1 MIRNPDFDS
10 FVCCAICSKI
20 ISPPPSPAT
29 FYRIREYKPFKTRYY
44 THQDILEIGASI
56 QQELHSKREAEI
68 QEHMEKMKAEL
79 WSQAKMHTEDAV
91 EKALKEA
98 AANHNAF
105 VQDLKQKHGK
115 ELREAVRKAK
125 AEVQQAVVDEQKRE
139 VEAVEQRMAHRLQRA
154 LLERARGKAQ
164 AMAEARSQERGAAL
178 NETAREQRKHSD
190 QLKEADVLAEE
201 LYHKNIE
208 QLKKEKSQAMN
219 VALGI
224 IQRKNRCET
233 EKQLKEAE
241 SLHHHELEK
250 VMITLEA
257 AENQVKTLI
266 QKLEKM
272 TAWKD
277 SLETEI
283 QATRHAFQKYIDAT
297 FPNLSPGQ
305 AYFILPLRKAFQQT
319 DTPKEAEES
328 DKECKRASTRS
339 VIFTA
344 KVNQNCE

>member
-10 FVCCAICSKI
+10 FVCCAFCSKI

-29 FYRIREYKPFKTRYY
+29 SDRIREYKPFKIRYY
-44 THQDILEIGASI
+44 THQDILGKFLKSFPCKLRFRNT
-56 QQELHSKREAEI
+56 Q
-68 QEHMEKMKAEL
+68 KA
-79 WSQAKMHTEDAV
+79 ADTHTEDAV

-125 AEVQQAVVDEQKRE
+125 TEMQQSMADEQKRE

-154 LLERARGKAQ
+154 LLECAHKKVQ
-164 AMAEARSQERGAAL
+164 TIAEARRQEREAPL
-178 NETAREQRKHSD
+178 NETARQQRLKHILFLNANITNLTKD
-190 QLKEADVLAEE
+190 PKVLFFMTD
-201 LYHKNIE
+201 L
-208 QLKKEKSQAMN
+208 LKKSGDEYCP
-219 VALGI
+219 GI
-224 IQRKNRCET
+224 IQRKNQCET
-233 EKQLKEAE
+233 EKQLREAE
-241 SLHHHELEK
+241 TLHHQELEK

-257 AENQVKTLI
+257 AEDQVKTLI

-283 QATRHAFQKYIDAT
+283 QATRQAFQKYIDAT

-305 AYFILPLRKAFQQT
+305 ADFILPLRKAFQQK
-319 DTPKEAEES
+319 DTPKEAES
-328 DKECKRASTRS
+328 DKEYKRAGT
-339 VIFTA
+339 
-344 KVNQNCE
+344 

>member
-1 MIRNPDFDS
+1 MIRNRDFDS
-10 FVCCAICSKI
+10 FVCCALCSKI

-29 FYRIREYKPFKTRYY
+29 FDRIREYKPFKTRYY

-56 QQELHSKREAEI
+56 QQELHNKKEAEI
-68 QEHMEKMKAEL
+68 QERIEKMKVEL
-79 WSQAKMHTEDAV
+79 WSQAKMQTEDAV

-98 AANHNAF
+98 AASHDAF

-125 AEVQQAVVDEQKRE
+125 VEVQQSMADEQKRE

-154 LLERARGKAQ
+154 LLECAHEKVQ
-164 AMAEARSQERGAAL
+164 AIAEARRQEREAAL
-178 NETAREQRKHSD
+178 NETARQQRRYSD
-190 QLKEADVLAEE
+190 QLKEAGILAEE

-208 QLKKEKSQAMN
+208 QLKKEKSQEMN
-219 VALGI
+219 IALGI
-224 IQRKNRCET
+224 IRRKNQCET

-241 SLHHHELEK
+241 TLHHHELEK

-257 AENQVKTLI
+257 AEDQVQTLI

-283 QATRHAFQKYIDAT
+283 QATRQAFQKYIDAT

-305 AYFILPLRKAFQQT
+305 ADFILPLRKAFQQK

-328 DKECKRASTRS
+328 DKE
-339 VIFTA
+339 
-344 KVNQNCE
+344 

>member
-10 FVCCAICSKI
+10 FVCCALCSKI

-29 FYRIREYKPFKTRYY
+29 FDLIREYKPFKTRYY

-56 QQELHSKREAEI
+56 QQELHNKKEAEI
-68 QEHMEKMKAEL
+68 QERIEKMKAEL
-79 WSQAKMHTEDAV
+79 WSQAEMRTEDAV

-125 AEVQQAVVDEQKRE
+125 AEMQQSLADEQKRE

-154 LLERARGKAQ
+154 FLECAQ
-164 AMAEARSQERGAAL
+164 EKVQAIAEARRQEREVAL
-178 NETAREQRKHSD
+178 NETARQQRRHSD
-190 QLKEADVLAEE
+190 QLKEAGVLAEE
-201 LYHKNIE
+201 LYHKNIQ
-208 QLKKEKSQAMN
+208 QLKKEKSQEMN
-219 VALGI
+219 IVLGI
-224 IQRKNRCET
+224 TQRKNQCET

-241 SLHHHELEK
+241 TLHHHELEK

-257 AENQVKTLI
+257 AEDQVKTLI

-272 TAWKD
+272 TARKD

-283 QATRHAFQKYIDAT
+283 QATRQALQKYIDAT

-305 AYFILPLRKAFQQT
+305 ADFILPLRKAFQQK
-319 DTPKEAEES
+319 DTSKETEEN
-328 DKECKRASTRS
+328 DKEYKRAGTRS
-339 VIFTA
+339 AIFPA
-344 KVNQNCE
+344 KVK

>member
-10 FVCCAICSKI
+10 FVCCAFCSKI

-29 FYRIREYKPFKTRYY
+29 FDRIREYKPFKIWYY

-56 QQELHSKREAEI
+56 QQELHNKKEAEI
-68 QEHMEKMKAEL
+68 QERIEKMKAEL
-79 WSQAKMHTEDAV
+79 WSQADTHTEDAV

-125 AEVQQAVVDEQKRE
+125 TEMQQSMTDEQKRE

-154 LLERARGKAQ
+154 LLECAHKKVQ
-164 AMAEARSQERGAAL
+164 AIAEARRQEREAPL
-178 NETAREQRKHSD
+178 NETARQQRRHSD
-190 QLKEADVLAEE
+190 QLKEAGILAEE
-201 LYHKNIE
+201 LCHKNIE
-208 QLKKEKSQAMN
+208 QLKKEKSQEMN
-219 VALGI
+219 IALGI
-224 IQRKNRCET
+224 IQRKNQCET
-233 EKQLKEAE
+233 EKQLREAE
-241 SLHHHELEK
+241 TLHHQELEK

-257 AENQVKTLI
+257 AEDQVKTLI

-283 QATRHAFQKYIDAT
+283 QATRQAFQKYIDAT

-305 AYFILPLRKAFQQT
+305 ADFILPLRKAFQQK
-319 DTPKEAEES
+319 DTPKEAES
-328 DKECKRASTRS
+328 DKEYKRAGT
-339 VIFTA
+339 
-344 KVNQNCE
+344 

>member
-79 WSQAKMHTEDAV
+79 WSQ
-91 EKALKEA
+91 
-98 AANHNAF
+98 
-105 VQDLKQKHGK
+105 
-115 ELREAVRKAK
+115 EAVRKAK